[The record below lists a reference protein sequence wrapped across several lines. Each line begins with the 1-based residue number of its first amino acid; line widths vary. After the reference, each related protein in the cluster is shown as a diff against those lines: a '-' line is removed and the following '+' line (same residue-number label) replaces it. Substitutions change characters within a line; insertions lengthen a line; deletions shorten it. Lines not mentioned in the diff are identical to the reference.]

1 MKRFCIA
8 FLNIYKPFDDYIG
21 NDCIV
26 FRLSAVMG
34 KRGQDTLDQLLV
46 SLDVLGI
53 REVNV
58 EESSYER

>member
-1 MKRFCIA
+1 
-8 FLNIYKPFDDYIG
+8 
-21 NDCIV
+21 
-26 FRLSAVMG
+26 MG